1 MPKLPRDLSGKELAA
16 LLEQYGYVITRQTGS
31 HIRLTSS
38 AADKE
43 HHITIPNH
51 APLKIG
57 TLNAIIRDIT
67 GHLKMDRHIL
77 IQELLKH

>member
-43 HHITIPNH
+43 QHITIPNH
-51 APLKIG
+51 TPLKIG
-57 TLNAIIRDIT
+57 TLNAIIRDIA
-67 GHLKMDRHIL
+67 GHLKMDRQIL
-77 IQELLKH
+77 IKELLNH